1 MPASFAQGVSPGV
14 PQGMSQGMS
23 QGMAQAVSPGL
34 AQPNRAEAGTMRPAV
49 PPAAAPAGR
58 LGLVRSRRE
67 LLICAVSDLP
77 SLSWRNARNGELE
90 GLDADMARALA
101 ARLSV
106 RAVFVA
112 TTPDSVVGM
121 IERGACDVAMGGM
134 GISPAR
140 ATRVA
145 FTKPYLS
152 GPLAA
157 VTQRASSRVPGWAG
171 MDRDGIVV
179 AVVAGSVAEEVMRQ
193 QLRQA
198 ELFVITPPLNAE
210 QEIGAGRADVF
221 VTDNA
226 DSRRLRDDDTWRVTD
241 APRNVADTLYAYAVP
256 RGDNGWLAELNGFL
270 AMSKGDGSLARTA
283 TRWGLRDGL
292 VN

>member
-1 MPASFAQGVSPGV
+1 MFIRGLSAIIAGLVAICEGGGAFQGLIHVASAQNISN
-14 PQGMSQGMS
+14 SATS
-23 QGMAQAVSPGL
+23 RQAASDS
-34 AQPNRAEAGTMRPAV
+34 
-49 PPAAAPAGR
+49 GR
-58 LGLVRSRRE
+58 LALIRARRE
-67 LLICAVSDLP
+67 LHVCAVPDLP
-77 SLSWRNARNGELE
+77 SLSWQNARNGELE

-101 ARLSV
+101 TRLNV
-106 RAVFVA
+106 RPVFMP
-112 TTPDSVVGM
+112 TTPDAVLGM
-121 IERGACDVAMGGM
+121 IERGGCDVAMGGI

-157 VTQRASSRVPGWAG
+157 VTQRSSGRVPGWAG

-179 AVVAGSVAEEVMRQ
+179 AVVAGSVAEEAMRQ
-193 QLRQA
+193 QLRRA
-198 ELFVITPPLNAE
+198 ELFVISPPLNAE

-226 DSRRLRDDDTWRVTD
+226 DSRRLRDDDSLRVTD
-241 APRNVADTLYAYAVP
+241 APRNVADTFYAYAVP
-256 RGDNGWLAELNGFL
+256 RGDIAWLADVNAFL
-270 AMSKGDGSLARTA
+270 ALSKGDGSLARTA
-283 TRWGLRDGL
+283 ARWKLRDAL